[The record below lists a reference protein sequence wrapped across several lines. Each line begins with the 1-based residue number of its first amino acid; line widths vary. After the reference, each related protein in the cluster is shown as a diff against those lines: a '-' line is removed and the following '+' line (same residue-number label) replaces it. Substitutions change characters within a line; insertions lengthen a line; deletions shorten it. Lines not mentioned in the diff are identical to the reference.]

1 MLILNTVMPLIAAS
15 PKKKKKGKEINEKT
29 MRPLLFFTDPIGRL
43 IWLNTFIVDA
53 YFKYISFKI
62 M

>member
-1 MLILNTVMPLIAAS
+1 MPLRAAS
-15 PKKKKKGKEINEKT
+15 PKEVKKFMRKKDEAIT
-29 MRPLLFFTDPIGRL
+29 FFTDSIGRL

-53 YFKYISFKI
+53 YFKYILFKI

>member
-1 MLILNTVMPLIAAS
+1 MR
-15 PKKKKKGKEINEKT
+15 KNEAIT
-29 MRPLLFFTDPIGRL
+29 FFTDPIGRL

-53 YFKYISFKI
+53 YFKYILFKI

>member
-1 MLILNTVMPLIAAS
+1 MPLIAAS
-15 PKKKKKGKEINEKT
+15 QKKVKKL
-29 MRPLLFFTDPIGRL
+29 MRKKPEAITFFTDPIGRL

-53 YFKYISFKI
+53 YFKYVLFKI